1 MDELAVK
8 ITENVLLPLFA
19 IAIIL
24 HIVAISLLLYLP
36 KRRNQDVI
44 FLHISASEICMC
56 CCEVTQ
62 NILSRSYNVGTLPIS
77 IIILIQISF
86 FVIPNILFMLI
97 LTLERFGKI
106 YFGIK
111 YPIYFSRYRL
121 GIVLSLTWMIGI
133 ICSVIALPLKLKC
146 NINTLAIIFTYIFP
160 ILESTF
166 LVVAVIVYS
175 YIYKKFYE
183 VKNFRYDN
191 NDSQRTQARLKKV
204 NFIPPF
210 LIIFNFIVFVIA
222 PDIANMTFFYL
233 TDSGEQ
239 IHTNTLVIIYVVGFI
254 NDAIIYIF
262 LQLHLRKL
270 LFTTLKRGRAFT
282 QTKVGSFYQSQ
293 LSLARRT
300 TIRNGNLELTNP
312 VTVNASTNDAHG
324 YKSVQDTK
332 T

>member
-56 CCEVTQ
+56 CCELTQ
-62 NILSRSYNVGTLPIS
+62 NILSRSYNVGTLPIN
-77 IIILIQISF
+77 IIILIQVSF

-210 LIIFNFIVFVIA
+210 
-222 PDIANMTFFYL
+222 
-233 TDSGEQ
+233 
-239 IHTNTLVIIYVVGFI
+239 
-254 NDAIIYIF
+254 
-262 LQLHLRKL
+262 
-270 LFTTLKRGRAFT
+270 
-282 QTKVGSFYQSQ
+282 
-293 LSLARRT
+293 
-300 TIRNGNLELTNP
+300 
-312 VTVNASTNDAHG
+312 
-324 YKSVQDTK
+324 
-332 T
+332 

>member
-1 MDELAVK
+1 MGELAVE
-8 ITENVLLPLFA
+8 ITQNVLLPLFA

-56 CCEVTQ
+56 CCELTQ
-62 NILSRSYNVGTLPIS
+62 NILSRSYGVGTLPIN
-77 IIILIQISF
+77 IIILVQISL

-106 YFGIK
+106 YFGMK
-111 YPIYFSRYRL
+111 YPICFSKYRL
-121 GIVLSLTWMIGI
+121 RIVLSLTWMTGI

-146 NINTLAIIFTYIFP
+146 SINTLAIIFTYIFP
-160 ILESTF
+160 VLEGTF
-166 LVVAVIVYS
+166 LVVAVIAYS

-183 VKNFRYDN
+183 VKNFRYDK
-191 NDSQRTQARLKKV
+191 DSQRTQARLKKV

-222 PDIANMTFFYL
+222 PDIANMTIFYH
-233 TDSGEQ
+233 TGSGKQ
-239 IHTNTLVIIYVVGFI
+239 IHTNILVIIYVVGFI

-300 TIRNGNLELTNP
+300 TIRNGDLQLKNP
-312 VTVNASTNDAHG
+312 APVNASGKDTLGH
-324 YKSVQDTK
+324 KSVQDTR